1 MLTFG
6 DNEFIATVEYC
17 GNDMHK
23 VTYNDPSM
31 DEPFTNFVFNDDKE
45 HGEKDLSE
53 ELHTFYKRL
62 VTCFMHHNFVVS
74 HSVYYFRVINRC

>member
-45 HGEKDLSE
+45 VGFG
-53 ELHTFYKRL
+53 LHL
-62 VTCFMHHNFVVS
+62 N
-74 HSVYYFRVINRC
+74 ILG